1 MFTTMSKLRPFFV
14 PILFILAI
22 TALSLLFWVKAL
34 PDLIITLRMDLGNVL
49 FFTCLPVF
57 ILWVCLKLF
66 WNRSQQK
73 SIESVR
79 LDAADEKRSFL
90 RRLDHE
96 LKNPLTAIR
105 AGLANLAE
113 TTLEEPQRQT
123 LASVEAQTLRMSR
136 LSSDL
141 RKLAELEARPLERS
155 TVNVSEMLQEAFT
168 LAYDHPGAA
177 SRDLKLSIP
186 QVPWPLPVI
195 QGDRD
200 LLFLAVH
207 NLLDNAIKFTLPGN
221 SIEMRGY
228 EDGSSLVIE
237 VADTGQGI
245 PDDEIAHVGE
255 ELYRGRRARGVP
267 GNGLGLALVH
277 SIINLHGGK
286 VTLRSREGKGTVV
299 TLRLPVN
306 PGTPPFSVSSYPGKN
321 RSNSK

>member
-1 MFTTMSKLRPFFV
+1 MRKIRPFIV
-14 PILFILAI
+14 PILIIVSVLVAAIL
-22 TALSLLFWVKAL
+22 LWSRVL
-34 PDLIITLRMDLGNVL
+34 PDLLITIRMDLGNALVILDVFFAFFWLVL
-49 FFTCLPVF
+49 ALV
-57 ILWVCLKLF
+57 KS
-66 WNRSQQK
+66 RSRQDA
-73 SIESVR
+73 IEGVIYE
-79 LDAADEKRSFL
+79 AADVKRRFL

-113 TTLEEPQRQT
+113 THLEEMQRQA
-123 LASVEAQTLRMSR
+123 LSSVEAQTLRLSR

-155 TVNVSEMLQEAFT
+155 AVNVNEMLQEAYA
-168 LAYDHPGAA
+168 LAQDQPNAA
-177 SRDLKLSIP
+177 QRDLKLTVP
-186 QVPWPLPVI
+186 QAPWPLPTI

-207 NLLDNAIKFTLPGN
+207 NLLDNAIKFTQPGGT
-221 SIEMRGY
+221 IEMRGF

-245 PDDEIAHVGE
+245 PEDELVHIGE
-255 ELYRGRRARGVP
+255 ELYRARGARGIP

-286 VTLRSREGKGTVV
+286 VSVRSREGKGTVV
-299 TLRLPVN
+299 TLKLPAI
-306 PGTPPFSVSSYPGKN
+306 S
-321 RSNSK
+321 

>member
-1 MFTTMSKLRPFFV
+1 MRKIRPIIV
-14 PILFILAI
+14 PILIIVLVLLTAIL
-22 TALSLLFWVKAL
+22 LWSRVL
-34 PDLIITLRMDLGNVL
+34 PDLLITIRMDLGNALVILDVFFAFFWLVL
-49 FFTCLPVF
+49 ALVQS
-57 ILWVCLKLF
+57 
-66 WNRSQQK
+66 RSRQDA
-73 SIESVR
+73 IEGVIYE
-79 LDAADEKRSFL
+79 AADVKRRFL

-113 TTLEEPQRQT
+113 THLEEMQRQA
-123 LASVEAQTLRMSR
+123 LSSVEAQTLRLSR

-155 TVNVSEMLQEAFT
+155 AVNVNEMLQEAYA
-168 LAYDHPGAA
+168 LAQDQPNAA
-177 SRDLKLSIP
+177 YRDLKLTVP
-186 QVPWPLPVI
+186 QAPWPLPTI

-207 NLLDNAIKFTLPGN
+207 NLLDNAIKFTQPGGT
-221 SIEMRGY
+221 IEMRGF

-245 PDDEIAHVGE
+245 PEDELVHVGE
-255 ELYRGRRARGVP
+255 ELYRARGARGIP

-286 VTLRSREGKGTVV
+286 VSVRSREGKGTVV
-299 TLRLPVN
+299 TLKLPAI
-306 PGTPPFSVSSYPGKN
+306 S
-321 RSNSK
+321 

>member
-1 MFTTMSKLRPFFV
+1 MRKIRPFIV
-14 PILFILAI
+14 PILIIVSVLVAAIL
-22 TALSLLFWVKAL
+22 LWSRVL
-34 PDLIITLRMDLGNVL
+34 PDLLITIRIDLGNALVILDVFFAFFWLVL
-49 FFTCLPVF
+49 ALVQS
-57 ILWVCLKLF
+57 
-66 WNRSQQK
+66 RSRQDA
-73 SIESVR
+73 IEGVIYE
-79 LDAADEKRSFL
+79 AADVKRRFL

-113 TTLEEPQRQT
+113 THLEEMQRQA
-123 LASVEAQTLRMSR
+123 LSSVEAQTLRLSR

-155 TVNVSEMLQEAFT
+155 AVNVNEMLQEAYA
-168 LAYDHPGAA
+168 LAQDQPNAA
-177 SRDLKLSIP
+177 YRDLKLTVP
-186 QVPWPLPVI
+186 QAPWPLPTI

-207 NLLDNAIKFTLPGN
+207 NLLDNAIKFTQPGGT
-221 SIEMRGY
+221 IEMRGF

-245 PDDEIAHVGE
+245 PEDELVHVGE
-255 ELYRGRRARGVP
+255 ELYRARGARGIP

-286 VTLRSREGKGTVV
+286 VSVRSREGKGTVV
-299 TLRLPVN
+299 TLKLPVN
-306 PGTPPFSVSSYPGKN
+306 S
-321 RSNSK
+321 

>member
-1 MFTTMSKLRPFFV
+1 MRKFRPYFL
-14 PILFILAI
+14 PIGVMTAALIL
-22 TALSLLFWVKAL
+22 SVLLWGGVIA
-34 PDLIITLRMDLGNVL
+34 DQLIIMRIDLGNVIFL
-49 FFTCLPVF
+49 MDMAAAAAWV
-57 ILWVCLKLF
+57 ILSLAWDRKLQM
-66 WNRSQQK
+66 SMEQVQD
-73 SIESVR
+73 E
-79 LDAADEKRSFL
+79 AAGEKRRFL

-113 TTLEEPQRQT
+113 TRLEEVQLQA
-123 LASVEAQTLRMSR
+123 LSSVEAQTLRLSQ

-141 RKLAELEARPLERS
+141 RKLAELETRPLER
-155 TVNVSEMLQEAFT
+155 TAVNIVEMLQEAYN
-168 LAYDHPGAA
+168 LAVDQPNA
-177 SRDLKLSIP
+177 SSRQMKLSIP
-186 QVPWPLPVI
+186 QVPWPLPSI

-207 NLLDNAIKFTLPGN
+207 NLLDNAVKFTLPGN
-221 SIEMRGY
+221 TIEMRSY

-245 PDDEIAHVGE
+245 PEDELGHIGE
-255 ELYRGRRARGVP
+255 ELYRGKGARGIP

-277 SIINLHGGK
+277 SIVNRHGGK

-306 PGTPPFSVSSYPGKN
+306 
-321 RSNSK
+321 

>member
-1 MFTTMSKLRPFFV
+1 MRKIRPFIV
-14 PILFILAI
+14 PILIIVSVLVAAIL
-22 TALSLLFWVKAL
+22 LWSRVL
-34 PDLIITLRMDLGNVL
+34 PDLLITIRMDLGNALVILDVFFAFFWLVL
-49 FFTCLPVF
+49 ALVQS
-57 ILWVCLKLF
+57 
-66 WNRSQQK
+66 RSRQDA
-73 SIESVR
+73 IEGVIYE
-79 LDAADEKRSFL
+79 AADVKRRFL

-113 TTLEEPQRQT
+113 THLEEMQRQA
-123 LASVEAQTLRMSR
+123 LSSVEAQTLRLSR

-155 TVNVSEMLQEAFT
+155 AVNVNEMLQEAYA
-168 LAYDHPGAA
+168 LAQDQPNAA
-177 SRDLKLSIP
+177 YRDLKLTVP
-186 QVPWPLPVI
+186 QAPWPLPTI

-207 NLLDNAIKFTLPGN
+207 NLLDNAIKFTQPGGT
-221 SIEMRGY
+221 IEMRGF

-245 PDDEIAHVGE
+245 PEDELVHVGE
-255 ELYRGRRARGVP
+255 ELYRARGARGIP

-286 VTLRSREGKGTVV
+286 VSVRSREGKGTVV
-299 TLRLPVN
+299 TLKLPAI
-306 PGTPPFSVSSYPGKN
+306 S
-321 RSNSK
+321 

>member
-1 MFTTMSKLRPFFV
+1 MRKIRPFIV
-14 PILFILAI
+14 PILIIVLVLLTAIL
-22 TALSLLFWVKAL
+22 LWSRVL
-34 PDLIITLRMDLGNVL
+34 PDLLITIRMDLGNALVILDVFFAFFWLVL
-49 FFTCLPVF
+49 ALVQS
-57 ILWVCLKLF
+57 
-66 WNRSQQK
+66 RSRQDA
-73 SIESVR
+73 IEGVIYE
-79 LDAADEKRSFL
+79 AADVKRRFL

-113 TTLEEPQRQT
+113 THLEEMQRQA
-123 LASVEAQTLRMSR
+123 LLSVEAQTLRLSR

-155 TVNVSEMLQEAFT
+155 AVNVNEMLQEAYA
-168 LAYDHPGAA
+168 LAQDQPNAA
-177 SRDLKLSIP
+177 YRDLKLTVP
-186 QVPWPLPVI
+186 QAPWPLPTI

-207 NLLDNAIKFTLPGN
+207 NLLDNAIKFTQPGGT
-221 SIEMRGY
+221 IEMRGF

-245 PDDEIAHVGE
+245 PEDELVHIGE
-255 ELYRGRRARGVP
+255 ELYRARGARGIP

-286 VTLRSREGKGTVV
+286 VSVRSREGKGTVV
-299 TLRLPVN
+299 TLKLPAI
-306 PGTPPFSVSSYPGKN
+306 S
-321 RSNSK
+321 